1 MKTGSRQAVLTYA
14 AEKWQTMPDYP
25 FEEDF
30 VTAVLRHSDSRKW
43 YGIIINVS
51 YAKLGI
57 PKEGNTDILNLK
69 CDPIISG
76 ALIAE
81 GKALPA
87 YHMNKEHWISIL
99 LDSSITMDELAFLID
114 MSYRL
119 VDQKGRKSSSS
130 FTISLVSSRI

>member
-14 AEKWQTMPDYP
+14 AEKWQTVPDYP

-51 YAKLGI
+51 YAKLSI
-57 PKEGNTDILNLK
+57 SKEGNTDILNLK

-87 YHMNKEHWISIL
+87 YHMNKEKWISVL
-99 LDSSITMDELAFLID
+99 LDGSVDSDKIKWLAELSFELT
-114 MSYRL
+114 S
-119 VDQKGRKSSSS
+119 RKKK
-130 FTISLVSSRI
+130 L

>member
-87 YHMNKEHWISIL
+87 YHMNKEKWISIL
-99 LDSSITMDELAFLID
+99 LDNSVPMPDIVPLID
-114 MSYRL
+114 ISYAL
-119 VDQKGRKSSSS
+119 TDKKKKP
-130 FTISLVSSRI
+130 L

>member
-1 MKTGSRQAVLTYA
+1 MKMGSRQEVLGYA
-14 AEKWQTMPDYP
+14 MEKWQTMLDYP

-43 YGIIINVS
+43 YGIIINVG
-51 YAKLGI
+51 YRKLGI

-76 ALIAE
+76 GLIAE

-87 YHMNKEHWISIL
+87 YHMNKEKWISIL
-99 LDSSITMDELAFLID
+99 LDDSVPMTDIEPLMDI
-114 MSYRL
+114 SYMLTDKKKKRL
-119 VDQKGRKSSSS
+119 
-130 FTISLVSSRI
+130 